1 METLII
7 FLIIAQQIQM
17 EKILVIQTAFI
28 GDAVLTLPMIQKLR
42 EGNSKSQIDV
52 VCIPSTEE
60 IFTSCP
66 FVDNV
71 LILYKRGKHKSISG
85 LMKFGKKLKELKY
98 DKIYSPHRSL
108 RTAFLVLLS
117 EVRETS
123 GFSNSSLKYA
133 YKKLVEYHLDKHE
146 VQRNLDLIGNI
157 YDDESWKIKPVVK
170 TSELITSKVNDYL
183 NFNNIREGFIAIS
196 PGSVWATKRYPEE
209 YFVQVIKF
217 LVEEKKQIVLIGGEN
232 DIEIT
237 SAIKNNFTE
246 MVFDSAGGFSLIE
259 SIELIRRSSLLITND
274 SAPTHLGM
282 CADIKVLTLYC
293 STVAGFGFYPYNNL
307 SRYLSE
313 DDLYCKPCGIHGFNE
328 CPIKTFECGFKLT
341 PEKVIKTI
349 KEMIN

>member
-1 METLII
+1 
-7 FLIIAQQIQM
+7 M
-17 EKILVIQTAFI
+17 EKTLVIQTAFI

-42 EGNSKSQIDV
+42 EGNSILQIDV

-60 IFTSCP
+60 IFTNCP

-71 LILYKRGKHKSISG
+71 LILDKRGKHKSISG
-85 LMKFGKKLKELKY
+85 LLKFGKKLKELKY

-108 RTAFLVLLS
+108 RTALLVLFTG
-117 EVRETS
+117 VRETF
-123 GFSNSSLKYA
+123 GFSNSSLKHA
-133 YKKLVEYHLDKHE
+133 YKNLVEYHLDKHE
-146 VQRNLDLIGNI
+146 VQRNFDLIGYSYN
-157 YDDESWKIKPVVK
+157 DESWKIKPIVK
-170 TSELITSKVNDYL
+170 ISEQVTLKVNEYF

-209 YFVQVIKF
+209 YFVQLIRF

-232 DIEIT
+232 DNKIT
-237 SAIKNNFTE
+237 SSIKNKFPE
-246 MVFDSAGGFSLIE
+246 MVFNSAGLFSLIE
-259 SIELIRRSSLLITND
+259 SIELIRHSSLLITND

-282 CADIKVLTLYC
+282 CADIKVLTLFC
-293 STVAGFGFYPYNNL
+293 STVADFGFFPYNKL

-328 CPIKTFECGFKLT
+328 CPINTFECGIKLT

>member
-1 METLII
+1 
-7 FLIIAQQIQM
+7 M
-17 EKILVIQTAFI
+17 EKTLVIQTAFI
-28 GDAVLTLPMIQKLR
+28 GDAVLALPMIQKLK

-60 IFTSCP
+60 IFTNCP

-71 LILYKRGKHKSISG
+71 LILDKRGKHKSISG
-85 LMKFGKKLKELKY
+85 LLKFGKKLKELKY
-98 DKIYSPHRSL
+98 DKIYSSHRSL
-108 RTAFLVLLS
+108 RTAFLVLFTG
-117 EVRETS
+117 VRETF
-123 GFSNSSLKYA
+123 GFSNSSLKHA
-133 YKKLVEYHLDKHE
+133 YKNLVEYHLDKHE
-146 VQRNLDLIGNI
+146 VQRNFDLIGYSYN
-157 YDDESWKIKPVVK
+157 DESWKIKPIVK
-170 TSELITSKVNDYL
+170 ISEPVTLKVNDYL

-209 YFVQVIKF
+209 YFVQLIKF
-217 LVEEKKQIVLIGGEN
+217 LVEEKKQIILIGGEN
-232 DIEIT
+232 DSKIT
-237 SAIKNNFTE
+237 SAIKNKFPE
-246 MVFDSAGGFSLIE
+246 MVFNSAGLFSLIE
-259 SIELIRRSSLLITND
+259 SIELIRHSSLLISND

-293 STVAGFGFYPYNNL
+293 STVADFGFFPYNNL

-328 CPIKTFECGFKLT
+328 CPINTFECGIKLT